1 MDNYFT
7 YFCLLTHLGVSNI
20 WATETDYAYVLSLKK
35 TTAKKKECGHFE
47 HLKKKQYNFDSG
59 WFKRQQ
65 LT

>member
-7 YFCLLTHLGVSNI
+7 SFCLLTHLGVSKI

-35 TTAKKKECGHFE
+35 TTAKKRNVAT
-47 HLKKKQYNFDSG
+47 LNTSKKQYNFDSG
-59 WFKRQQ
+59 WFERQQ

>member
-7 YFCLLTHLGVSNI
+7 SFCLLTHLGVSKI

-47 HLKKKQYNFDSG
+47 HLKKNSITLIVVGSNDSS
-59 WFKRQQ
+59 
-65 LT
+65 